1 MKPLLI
7 ATLATLLTACN
18 TSTNIALD
26 YQYSDPSFE
35 ELEREN
41 NPTVDQVELCSSL
54 GGELELIIVG
64 NIAKWECTF
73 YNPCDG
79 LDCSGDKPCPMACK

>member
-7 ATLATLLTACN
+7 TALATLLTACN

-26 YQYSDPSFE
+26 YRYSEPSFE
-35 ELEREN
+35 ELDREN

-54 GGELELIIVG
+54 GGELELVIKDNV
-64 NIAKWECTF
+64 ARWECTF
-73 YNPCDG
+73 YNPCEG
-79 LDCSGDKPCPMACK
+79 LDCSGDNQCPMACK

>member
-1 MKPLLI
+1 MKPLLTI
-7 ATLATLLTACN
+7 AILAALTGCN

-26 YQYSDPSFE
+26 YQYSEPSFE

-41 NPTVDQVELCSSL
+41 NPTVDQVDNCEALS
-54 GGELELIIVG
+54 GELELVIKDNV
-64 NIAKWECTF
+64 ARWECSF

-79 LDCSGDKPCPMACK
+79 LDCSGDNQCPMACK